1 MTSPTDEDLIARA
14 RRGDHAAYHA
24 LVARYTDAAFR
35 VAFAIMR
42 QAPDAE
48 DVLQEAFTK
57 AYIYLDKYSDRY
69 RFYTW
74 LATIVRNV
82 ALSHLKSRDWLSTPL
97 SEDLLIPSRVV
108 VEDSPELA
116 ALASSRALV
125 VRETVDALPERY
137 RRVLLLRYWSD
148 LSYDEIAVV
157 TEQSLGAVK
166 TQIRRA
172 KALVQTALLAKDMGP
187 ALE

>member
-1 MTSPTDEDLIARA
+1 
-14 RRGDHAAYHA
+14 
-24 LVARYTDAAFR
+24 
-35 VAFAIMR
+35 MR

-82 ALSHLKSRDWLSTPL
+82 ALSHLKSRLAHYSL
-97 SEDLLIPSRVV
+97 SEDLLIPSRLV

-137 RRVLLLRYWSD
+137 RRVLLLRY
-148 LSYDEIAVV
+148 
-157 TEQSLGAVK
+157 
-166 TQIRRA
+166 
-172 KALVQTALLAKDMGP
+172 
-187 ALE
+187 